1 MFYYKLVSFFIG
13 LLLVFLGTNTAFAAI
28 SFTISNP
35 QYNNNEVTIDVT
47 LSSLTSTSCPNSFC
61 YLQAA
66 LTSSDP
72 IRYFGFT
79 KNNSG
84 QWYEYIS
91 SPTQSYIQSAF
102 FNFQPVSG
110 AWSGQLALKIN
121 TESPNYHGPG
131 TYNIKAWRYS
141 GNSNSASG
149 NSNVLTVDIPS
160 STSIPASTPS
170 PSQTSSNSTESN
182 STTSSTSS
190 FTISNLPSEI
200 NSDESFTA
208 SVNLSLP
215 NNPDSTF
222 YLKGAFKKADSL
234 NYFGLTRVS
243 GSWIKNGSTYSNQ
256 FSITSDSSGN
266 WSGNLEIKP
275 DSEDSGFTGS
285 GDYIFKV
292 ARYTS
297 TGSGPTWSN
306 ESTINIVSVESIDQG
321 GTSVDNSPPTTSPSS
336 SPLSGQS
343 AKTKS
348 SGQSKSSNTLAYH
361 SATVAA
367 ATTSASPPTV
377 AVKTQKNTS
386 NFITWIGTGLIL
398 TGTSILAYI
407 YLRSSNLHE
416 TISNLFRK
424 RN

>member
-1 MFYYKLVSFFIG
+1 MLAIFLVLLGLSLFIKPVYAGEPPIQVTPANGSIVSSSSLNWQTPSYTLYSNDPYRVQVDDDLSFPSTTINKNYYTK
-13 LLLVFLGTNTAFAAI
+13 NTYYSPVLNEGVWYWRVKAKNSSGVWSEWSSVW
-28 SFTISNP
+28 SFTL
-35 QYNNNEVTIDVT
+35 Q
-47 LSSLTSTSCPNSFC
+47 STS
-61 YLQAA
+61 
-66 LTSSDP
+66 
-72 IRYFGFT
+72 
-79 KNNSG
+79 
-84 QWYEYIS
+84 S
-91 SPTQSYIQSAF
+91 SP
-102 FNFQPVSG
+102 
-110 AWSGQLALKIN
+110 
-121 TESPNYHGPG
+121 SPTPS
-131 TYNIKAWRYS
+131 TPTPS
-141 GNSNSASG
+141 P
-149 NSNVLTVDIPS
+149 TPS
-160 STSIPASTPS
+160 STPSSSFSISNTPS
-170 PSQTSSNSTESN
+170 Q
-182 STTSSTSS
+182 
-190 FTISNLPSEI
+190 I
-200 NSDESFTA
+200 NSDQSFSI

-321 GTSVDNSPPTTSPSS
+321 GTSVDNSPPATSPSS

-367 ATTSASPPTV
+367 ATTSASPPNV

-398 TGTSILAYI
+398 TGTSLLAYI

-416 TISNLFRK
+416 TISNFFRK